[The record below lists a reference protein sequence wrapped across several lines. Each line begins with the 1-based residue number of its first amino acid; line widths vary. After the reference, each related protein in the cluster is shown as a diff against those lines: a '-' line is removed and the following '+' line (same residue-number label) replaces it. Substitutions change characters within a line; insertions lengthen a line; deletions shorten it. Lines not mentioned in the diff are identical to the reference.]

1 MKCKNCGHENP
12 DASKYCGQC
21 GWDLSGKVKAGNNQQ
36 SDEWEKTKK
45 HGKGNIRKWL
55 LPAIGVLLVIA
66 VVFCLFSGPSVA
78 DVEEEIDAIGTVTIN
93 SEEQLR
99 KIVEMCKSLSVEEQE
114 QIRNIDVLMEA
125 SEELAR
131 QAEVM
136 ADASD
141 AICAL
146 GEITLDSK
154 KAIASAREKYDQATI
169 YDINGALTEHKTIL
183 EAAEAE
189 LEVLIKEQEQSL
201 EYALSKIDDVVS
213 RFFMGDYS
221 WGESSFQT
229 QIDKLQNK
237 NDRQRYADT
246 VMERICTWAQTSYD
260 KGSYVAAV
268 TVLQNS
274 DAVRNA
280 CGADAASVAE
290 NLETSFIQ
298 KLNSKAPK
306 NGEILARTYTKGS
319 NSFTITVGPADTIVK
334 LESVDDPD
342 KYAMI
347 YIRANEKATIYN
359 IVNDEYRI
367 KYTTGPVWYGEE
379 EMFGPDATY
388 ILWDETIK
396 PESNNMGSYR
406 TWIKYTWEI
415 EYGYGSD
422 YGVQNMDPN
431 DF

>member
-1 MKCKNCGHENP
+1 MKCKNCGYENL
-12 DASKYCGQC
+12 DVSKYCGQC
-21 GWDLSGKVKAGNNQQ
+21 GWELSGKVE
-36 SDEWEKTKK
+36 S
-45 HGKGNIRKWL
+45 GKGQQNDERETKADGNGRHFKWL
-55 LPAIGVLLVIA
+55 LLGVSVLLVI
-66 VVFCLFSGPSVA
+66 VLIISLFSGPSVA
-78 DVEEEIDAIGTVTIN
+78 DVEAEIDAIGTVTIN

-99 KIVEMCKSLSVEEQE
+99 KILEMCKSLSVEEQE

-136 ADASD
+136 AHASD

-146 GEITLDSK
+146 GEITLDNK
-154 KAIASAREKYDQATI
+154 EAIASAREKYDQAAI

-189 LEVLIKEQEQSL
+189 LAVLIKEQEQSL
-201 EYALSKIDDVVS
+201 EYALSNIDDVLS
-213 RFFMGDYS
+213 RFFTGDYS

-229 QIDKLQNK
+229 QIDKLQDK
-237 NDRQRYADT
+237 NDRQQYADT
-246 VMERICTWAQTSYD
+246 VMERLCTWAQTSYD

-280 CGADAASVAE
+280 CGADAAASAE
-290 NLETSFIQ
+290 DLETSFIQ

-306 NGEILARTYTKGS
+306 NGEVLARTFTKGT
-319 NSFTITVGPADTIVK
+319 NSFTITVGPADTCVK
-334 LESVDDPD
+334 IESMNEPG
-342 KYAMI
+342 KYAIM
-347 YIRANEKATIYN
+347 YIRANEKATLYN
-359 IVNDEYRI
+359 IKSDEYSI
-367 KYTTGPVWYGEE
+367 EYTTGPVWYGEDDL
-379 EMFGPDATY
+379 FGPDATY

-396 PESNNMGSYR
+396 PEANNMGSYR
-406 TWIKYTWEI
+406 TWTQYTGEI
-415 EYGYGSD
+415 RYGYGAD